1 VRQTVGLPGTGF
13 SYTHT
18 SSTHHHPVPPHI
30 APAPVPTQA
39 NRWRGWLWFA
49 VVVAFI
55 LIIRAVRF

>member
-1 VRQTVGLPGTGF
+1 
-13 SYTHT
+13 
-18 SSTHHHPVPPHI
+18 
-30 APAPVPTQA
+30 VPTQA